1 MSDKLNQ
8 KLREKGFRDVRVSYY
23 HADVDPAEKSRRHRE
38 WSLGRISVLCAT
50 IAFGM
55 GIDKPDVRYVMH
67 FAMPKSITHYY
78 QESGRAGRDGNKA
91 DCILF
96 YQYKDKQ
103 KLERCV
109 AVCLCIRRVATIP
122 NTLFNSIAQH
132 DSEECPK
139 QPGHAAQG

>member
-67 FAMPKSITHYY
+67 YAMPKSITHYY

-109 AVCLCIRRVATIP
+109 AACLCIRRVATIP
-122 NTLFNSIAQH
+122 NTLFNSIA
-132 DSEECPK
+132 
-139 QPGHAAQG
+139 A